1 MCCALC
7 LQIPEVAFT
16 GDTSGALF
24 EQDGAGDMYRARLL
38 IIELTFV
45 DESSVPLEQ
54 ARERGHMH
62 IADLVVNQHKF
73 HNEAILLIHF
83 SPRYKRGDILAALEI
98 LPASLRAKCVPFL
111 NGFP

>member
-1 MCCALC
+1 MLSAFLSTPQPNPPPQPSISAV

-24 EQDGAGDMYRARLL
+24 ESDTCPDIFRAKLL
-38 IIELTFV
+38 IVELSFV
-45 DESSVPLEQ
+45 DEAVTLDQ

-62 IADLVVNQHKF
+62 ITDLVMHAHKF

-83 SPRYKRGDILAALEI
+83 SSRWD
-98 LPASLRAKCVPFL
+98 F
-111 NGFP
+111 